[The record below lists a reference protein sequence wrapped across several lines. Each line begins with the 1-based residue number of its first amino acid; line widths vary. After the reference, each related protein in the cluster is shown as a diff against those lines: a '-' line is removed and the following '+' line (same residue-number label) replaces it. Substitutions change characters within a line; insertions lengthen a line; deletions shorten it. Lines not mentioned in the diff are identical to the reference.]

1 MNRIDNIKELRQE
14 IKNKKKNGMSIGF
27 VPTMGFL
34 HEGHLSLIRAAKK
47 DNDIV
52 VVSIFVN
59 PTQFGEGEDFD
70 SYPRDFDRDC
80 ELIQQ
85 AGGDI
90 AFIPSV
96 EEMYVDEDDIVVELE
111 GDITK
116 GLCGLTRPTHF
127 RGVTIVVSKLFN
139 IVNPDRAY
147 FGQKDAQQV
156 AVIKKMVKSLMFDIE
171 IVTCPIVRENN
182 GLAMSSRNNYL
193 TEIERKNASILN
205 QSLSMAQGLIESG
218 ERDAQVVRDAIKMM
232 IDTVEGTDID
242 YIEIVDGD
250 NLKNVVKLQ
259 SNILI
264 AIAVKIGRARLLDNI
279 MLEV

>member
-1 MNRIDNIKELRQE
+1 MDRIDNIKELRQE

-218 ERDAQVVRDAIKMM
+218 ERDVQVIRDAIKMM

-250 NLKNVVKLQ
+250 NLKNVIKLQ